1 MSNNSLNI
9 TIFLIGFMGVGK
21 SHYGRLLAKSL
32 NLKFLDTDCVIEENE
47 KSSILDIFQQKGE
60 SYFRNLENNLIQSG
74 LPNAPCVVAC
84 GGGLPLQ
91 EGNMGLLKSKGV
103 VIALFASDKTI
114 LERTNRNK
122 KRPLLNVPNPME
134 VISGMLT
141 ERVPKYLEA
150 DICISTDDRSPSD
163 VVKAILRA
171 YSEYCKKLNEA
182 N

>member
-1 MSNNSLNI
+1 MSNNSFNI

-32 NLKFLDTDCVIEENE
+32 NFKFLDTDCVIEKNE

-60 SYFRNLENNLIQSG
+60 PYFRDLENDLIRSG
-74 LPNAPCVVAC
+74 LPNDPCVVAC

-103 VIALFASDKTI
+103 VIGLFASNETI

-122 KRPLLNVPNPME
+122 KRPLLNVPNPKQA
-134 VISGMLT
+134 IRDMLT

-150 DICISTDDRSPSD
+150 DISISTDDRSPSD
-163 VVKAILRA
+163 VVKAIVRS
-171 YSEYCKKLNEA
+171 YSKYCSKLDEA